1 MDLIAHRGATLVKQ
15 ENSVESLE
23 YAARIGAAA
32 AECDIRQMSD
42 GVFVIYHDEGLGR
55 LCNYSCNY
63 SCNRS
68 YRMLFRYSRGV
79 MCVSSLK
86 IFPK

>member
-1 MDLIAHRGATLVKQ
+1 MDLIAHRGASLVKQ

-23 YAARIGAAA
+23 YAAHIGASA
-32 AECDIRQMSD
+32 AECDIRQTSD
-42 GVFVIYHDEGLGR
+42 GVFVIFYDEGLGR
-55 LCNYSCNY
+55 LCNYSCN
-63 SCNRS
+63 RS
-68 YRMLFRYSRGV
+68 YVVLFRYSRGV